1 MLYLD
6 ITGKAPRRRCKK
18 VVQWFKDK
26 YMPFHHLDITVVH
39 RGLKREH
46 AMGFCTVMDCDH
58 RPREFL
64 IEMETTLKEEQYV
77 TVLLHELWH
86 VWQHV
91 NGSLRDKRGV
101 RHWKNVDADHL
112 SYEDQPWEHEAEKME
127 KVLYND
133 YVGVKTFSNRLTN
146 S

>member
-18 VVQWFKDK
+18 VVQWFKDQH
-26 YMPFHHLDITVVH
+26 MPYHHLDITVAH

-46 AMGFCTVMDCDH
+46 ALGFCTVMDCDY
-58 RPREFL
+58 RPRDFL
-64 IEMETTLKEEQYV
+64 IEMETTLEEEQYI

-101 RHWKNVDADHL
+101 RHWKNIDSDYL

-127 KVLYND
+127 KILYNE
-133 YVGVKTFSNRLTN
+133 YIEYLTA
-146 S
+146 